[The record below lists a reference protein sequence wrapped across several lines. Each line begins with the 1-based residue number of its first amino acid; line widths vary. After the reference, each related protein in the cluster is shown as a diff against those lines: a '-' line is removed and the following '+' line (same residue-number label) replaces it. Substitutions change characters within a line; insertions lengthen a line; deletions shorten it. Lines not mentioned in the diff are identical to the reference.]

1 MTALPKKVAKT
12 NWYVLILD
20 NPATT
25 LITEDGENGKHNK
38 RNKGP
43 KPCFST
49 QPVTLC
55 TCLFFRILM
64 NIRLSPSR
72 RIIINNKTEPT
83 LVPIHEY
90 KNHFNNPYA
99 ALLAIIITSNGKKGR
114 KASMNGKAIP
124 GIGPNFS

>member
-72 RIIINNKTEPT
+72 RIIINNKTEHT
-83 LVPIHEY
+83 IVTINEY
-90 KNHFNNPYA
+90 KNHFKKPYA
-99 ALLAIIITSNGKKGR
+99 ALLSINKKSTVYKVR
-114 KASMNGKAIP
+114 KY
-124 GIGPNFS
+124 